1 MHSVAIRN
9 EFLRLRVQGLSL
21 ACIGRRLGVSK
32 PTLIAWSRRC
42 QPDIDSRILE
52 DQQRVQQEITA
63 SADQQLA
70 DLTRKLNALKQE
82 LFSRAL
88 RDCPTPQLEALA
100 GQLRQR
106 IEHLESAKPPTPP
119 PRSADLQSAVSPI
132 CNRQGTDISTNPQL
146 HESNNPPLLPRAGVA
161 PNRT

>member
-21 ACIGRRLGVSK
+21 ACISRRLGVSK
-32 PTLIAWSRRC
+32 PTLIAWGRHS
-42 QPDIDSRILE
+42 QPEIDARILE
-52 DQQRVQQEITA
+52 DQQGVQQEITA

-70 DLTRKLNALKQE
+70 DLTKKLNALKQE

-88 RDCPTPQLEALA
+88 RDFPTPELETLA

-106 IEHLESAKPPTPP
+106 IEHLESAMPSTPA
-119 PRSADLQSAVSPI
+119 PRSADSQLARSVPIGVGTVSTI
-132 CNRQGTDISTNPQL
+132 SNWQGADISTNPSI
-146 HESNNPPLLPRAGVA
+146 H
-161 PNRT
+161 